1 MKTTTV
7 DEVQEQPVVSASKPW
22 AATGG
27 IKKPRTKKSC
37 SCRHQHSRTVVCCK
51 ICVKDL
57 TSVEALKKAAKKAFE
72 GAYRNLMTNAFNK
85 DFRMQS
91 CGTCALRDVTAQMEA
106 DIIGN
111 GSVCVTHAKRRK
123 ISKKDIDL
131 VNAIQSKRA

>member
-7 DEVQEQPVVSASKPW
+7 DEVQEQPVVSASKPR

-37 SCRHQHSRTVVCCK
+37 SCCHQHRRTV
-51 ICVKDL
+51 VKDL
-57 TSVEALKKAAKKAFE
+57 TSEEALKKAAKKAIE
-72 GAYRNLMTNAFNK
+72 DAYRNLVTNAFNK

-91 CGTCALRDVTAQMEA
+91 SGTSALRDVAAQMEA

-111 GSVCVTHAKRRK
+111 VSVCGTHAKRRK
-123 ISKKDIDL
+123 VSKKIL
-131 VNAIQSKRA
+131 IL